1 MPHFEIKRFYRLI
14 QKQQMENEIENQDLE
29 NQIEDLEEVTQ
40 DFEEVEESELT
51 IDDYNK
57 LKREHEKATKKLV
70 ELKKQIK
77 TQTKAPID
85 DVDTLIERKFEVK
98 EFYAK
103 NPEAKEFKELIE
115 NEMKENPKLTIQKAY
130 KMVMIDNE
138 DLLNNRAVYWES
150 IISWKQGWESF
161 SVVNS
166 NTYLNMNYS
175 QRKEYE
181 QKSQSKYW
189 EVRFK

>member
-1 MPHFEIKRFYRLI
+1 MAELE
-14 QKQQMENEIENQDLE
+14 MENQDLE
-29 NQIEDLEEVTQ
+29 DQIEDLEETTQ
-40 DFEEVEESELT
+40 DFEEVEEWELT
-51 IDDYNK
+51 VDDYNK

-70 ELKKQIK
+70 ELKKQLKAQPK
-77 TQTKAPID
+77 TQSVD
-85 DVDTLIERKFEVK
+85 DVDTLIERKLEVK
-98 EFYAK
+98 DFYRN
-103 NPEAKEFKELIE
+103 NPDAKEFKELIE
-115 NEMKENPKLTIQKAY
+115 KEMQENPKLTIQKAY

-150 IISWKQGWESF
+150 LISWKQGWESF

-166 NTYLNMNYS
+166 DTYLNMNYS

-181 QKSQSKYW
+181 QKSTQKYW

>member
-1 MPHFEIKRFYRLI
+1 MAELEK
-14 QKQQMENEIENQDLE
+14 ENQDLE
-29 NQIEDLEEVTQ
+29 DQIEDLEETTQ
-40 DFEEVEESELT
+40 DFEEVEEWELT
-51 IDDYNK
+51 VDDYNK

-70 ELKKQIK
+70 ELKKQLKAQPK
-77 TQTKAPID
+77 TQSVD
-85 DVDTLIERKFEVK
+85 DVDTLIERKLEVK
-98 EFYAK
+98 EFYRN
-103 NPEAKEFKELIE
+103 NPDAKEFKELIE
-115 NEMKENPKLTIQKAY
+115 KEMQENPKLTIQKAY

-150 IISWKQGWESF
+150 LISWKQGWESF

-166 NTYLNMNYS
+166 DTYLNMNYS

-181 QKSQSKYW
+181 QKSTQKYW

>member
-1 MPHFEIKRFYRLI
+1 MAELE
-14 QKQQMENEIENQDLE
+14 MENQDLE
-29 NQIEDLEEVTQ
+29 DQIEDLEETTQ
-40 DFEEVEESELT
+40 DFEEVEEWELT
-51 IDDYNK
+51 VDDYNK

-70 ELKKQIK
+70 ELKKQLKAQPK
-77 TQTKAPID
+77 TQSVD
-85 DVDTLIERKFEVK
+85 DVDTLIERKLEVK
-98 EFYAK
+98 EFYRN
-103 NPEAKEFKELIE
+103 NPDAKEFKELIE
-115 NEMKENPKLTIQKAY
+115 KEMQENPKLTIQKAY

-150 IISWKQGWESF
+150 LISWKQGWESF

-166 NTYLNMNYS
+166 DTYLNMNYS

-181 QKSQSKYW
+181 QKSTQKYW